1 MPGNDPQRHLRPGD
15 VCSICR
21 GLRSTPCLPRS
32 VPAPASCRMWL
43 GSRLDL
49 SQAGTSLSELLG
61 SEGRTSCC
69 SSASATGA
77 LSTSLC
83 TVKPSQE
90 KGGKKGFRGQ
100 RRRSTR
106 ARGLPLREPRSRARF
121 SALRPWAAACVSQPA
136 RGLPQLGGRLLP
148 EGGRGTAAAS
158 TAEQLAG
165 KRLAQQPGKCRRQQE
180 SGWHGSPRLAPLAL
194 RRDRGGAAGKAGR
207 IVLQEP
213 RLPQIL
219 GDPGGSA
226 VWNSCRARR
235 GCKADTSPA
244 SALWPFGLSR

>member
-1 MPGNDPQRHLRPGD
+1 MVPGNDPQRHLRPGD

-61 SEGRTSCC
+61 SEGRTNCC

-165 KRLAQQPGKCRRQQE
+165 KRLAQQPRQVQA
-180 SGWHGSPRLAPLAL
+180 SAGVRLARQPPPGTPGPAERQ
-194 RRDRGGAAGKAGR
+194 RRSCGQSGQDCAAGAAAAAN
-207 IVLQEP
+207 
-213 RLPQIL
+213 
-219 GDPGGSA
+219 PGGSRRL
-226 VWNSCRARR
+226 CRVEQLQ
-235 GCKADTSPA
+235 
-244 SALWPFGLSR
+244 SAPRMQG